1 MNETL
6 KAILTIYVICN
17 AVAASFT
24 YFFVLLWMANLDEKI
39 KKLEGKR

>member
-1 MNETL
+1 MSETI
-6 KAILTIYVICN
+6 KAFLTIYVIVN

-24 YFFVLLWMANLDEKI
+24 YFFVLLWMAHLDEKI

>member
-1 MNETL
+1 MSETL
-6 KAILTIYVICN
+6 KAILTIYMICN

-24 YFFVLLWMANLDEKI
+24 YVFVLLWMGSLDEKI